1 MFEGATTKASNM
13 FAVLFYNLTLQCF
26 FVGLWIVLILLDRYF
41 PALVSPILI
50 GIIGRAVHGAPALE
64 TDTWVV
70 LLLMLA
76 YAGRTF
82 AGLRGRFGRREMSG
96 MDRPLNA

>member
-1 MFEGATTKASNM
+1 
-13 FAVLFYNLTLQCF
+13 
-26 FVGLWIVLILLDRYF
+26 LLDRYF

-70 LLLMLA
+70 LLIMLA

-96 MDRPLNA
+96 MDRPLSA